1 MANNLPA
8 VTAKMM
14 QDAGAA
20 VATVAKEFVTL
31 QQRAQAENAMVISFE
46 RANLMIQLDE
56 VFRRPEVAAVV
67 IKMANE
73 WGWIEVAHD
82 EKKNVFVPDE
92 KILRVSKQA
101 VSMGLLLGDPAGA
114 HFCVMGGRSS
124 MPHVKEAGFR
134 HKLKQAGATNV
145 RLQVAVI
152 GVEPRPNNAQQ
163 HDMLIC
169 GHAVCTYNG
178 KEYRVERPRETP
190 FRMQSWPSDGPDKNE
205 GLARRRL
212 LRDLWTAVSGE
223 SIEEEEPETPQQI
236 AEQNTTELPRAEG
249 VGTIEWHQGIYRGT
263 YGYLENY
270 INGIKQQDVQIAYRE
285 VLSVIHCADSADRL
299 RERWDAEIVPM
310 LRNQLK
316 CTKTIGTKYHELMQA
331 RCGEL
336 EATA

>member
-1 MANNLPA
+1 ML
-8 VTAKMM
+8 
-14 QDAGAA
+14 
-20 VATVAKEFVTL
+20 
-31 QQRAQAENAMVISFE
+31 
-46 RANLMIQLDE
+46 
-56 VFRRPEVAAVV
+56 FRS
-67 IKMANE
+67 
-73 WGWIEVAHD
+73 
-82 EKKNVFVPDE
+82 
-92 KILRVSKQA
+92 ILRVSKQA

-114 HFCVMGGRSS
+114 HFCVMGGRNS

-169 GHAVCTYNG
+169 GHAVCSYNG

-249 VGTIEWHQGIYRGT
+249 VGTVKWHRGIYDGT
-263 YGYLENY
+263 KSRLLEWIAGIPQADVKQSY
-270 INGIKQQDVQIAYRE
+270 ELVLESIHNGNDA
-285 VLSVIHCADSADRL
+285 AGL
-299 RERWDAEIVPM
+299 RERWESEMKAL
-310 LRNQLK
+310 LRNLGCK
-316 CTKTIGTKYHELMQA
+316 KSIGDQFHKLMEA

>member
-1 MANNLPA
+1 M
-8 VTAKMM
+8 
-14 QDAGAA
+14 
-20 VATVAKEFVTL
+20 
-31 QQRAQAENAMVISFE
+31 
-46 RANLMIQLDE
+46 
-56 VFRRPEVAAVV
+56 
-67 IKMANE
+67 
-73 WGWIEVAHD
+73 
-82 EKKNVFVPDE
+82 
-92 KILRVSKQA
+92 
-101 VSMGLLLGDPAGA
+101 
-114 HFCVMGGRSS
+114 
-124 MPHVKEAGFR
+124 
-134 HKLKQAGATNV
+134 

-249 VGTIEWHQGIYRGT
+249 VGTVKWHRGIYDGT
-263 YGYLENY
+263 KARLLEWIAGIPQADVKQSY
-270 INGIKQQDVQIAYRE
+270 ELVLESIHNGNDA
-285 VLSVIHCADSADRL
+285 AGL
-299 RERWDAEIVPM
+299 RERWESEMKAL
-310 LRNQLK
+310 LRNLACK
-316 CTKTIGTKYHELMQA
+316 KSIGDQFHKLMEA

>member
-249 VGTIEWHQGIYRGT
+249 VGTVKWHRGIYDGT
-263 YGYLENY
+263 KARLLEWIGGIPQPDVKQSY
-270 INGIKQQDVQIAYRE
+270 ELVLDSIHNGNDATG
-285 VLSVIHCADSADRL
+285 L
-299 RERWDAEIVPM
+299 RERWESEM
-310 LRNQLK
+310 KTLLRNLGCK
-316 CTKTIGTKYHELMQA
+316 KAIGDQFHKLLEA

-336 EATA
+336 ETTA